1 MAAAVATAAAG
12 LFPPLTVEEQ
22 QRLAQAILTDAQRL
36 FVGKAGAT
44 LAITN
49 AHGEAITARTKAVD
63 IIAFRMRQYRETPA
77 LWGYFIRRHDDGGAF
92 WARLKAWYITHHSDA
107 ARMVYTAAAEGMHD

>member
-22 QRLAQAILTDAQRL
+22 QKVAQAILTDVHAL
-36 FVGKAGAT
+36 FDGKAGRT

-49 AHGEAITARTKAVD
+49 AHGEAITARSKAVD
-63 IIAFRMRQYRETPA
+63 IIAFRMAQYRETPA

-92 WARLKAWYITHHSDA
+92 WARLKAWYITHHATA
-107 ARMVYTAAAEGMHD
+107 ARTVYAGAGE